1 MKSFF
6 YISGKKG
13 LNYSGNFVDNRAKW
27 VKFCEEEK
35 IKGKP
40 KQALKSGVFV
50 EVSKFKY
57 I

>member
-1 MKSFF
+1 MTTYF
-6 YISGKKG
+6 YIRGKLG

-50 EVSKFKY
+50 NINKFRY
-57 I
+57 V

>member
-50 EVSKFKY
+50 YINKFRY
-57 I
+57 V